1 VIMPVFHDTPV
12 RSTPPKENVEPLV
25 IRLPGPVPYVSAKAI
40 PYKYNATM
48 IENGI
53 EVPLVSPGVV
63 SNIAEETTTL
73 RSGRVRP
80 PLFQKKIVAPTTTLV
95 DKITLPAVPPVAEDA
110 SRLGQSIE
118 DSNLDEILRLIK
130 RSDYKIVDHLL
141 QTPSKISI
149 LSLLL
154 SSEAHRN
161 ILLKELE
168 QAYVDHEV
176 TVDQFGGIVGNITAC
191 SNLWFSEDELSEAE
205 KHHNL
210 ALHISM
216 NCKTDMLSNVLVD
229 TGSSLNVMPKLT
241 LDQLSYREV
250 PLRRSTFLVKAFDG
264 SRKHVLGEVDLPMT
278 IGPETFLITFQ
289 VMDID
294 ASYSCLLGR
303 PWIHEAGAVTS
314 TLHQKLKFVK
324 NGKLVTIHGEEA
336 YLISQLS
343 SFSCIEAG
351 SAEGTAFQGLTIE
364 GTEPKKVGVA
374 MVSLKDAQKAV

>member
-1 VIMPVFHDTPV
+1 
-12 RSTPPKENVEPLV
+12 
-25 IRLPGPVPYVSAKAI
+25 
-40 PYKYNATM
+40 
-48 IENGI
+48 
-53 EVPLVSPGVV
+53 
-63 SNIAEETTTL
+63 
-73 RSGRVRP
+73 
-80 PLFQKKIVAPTTTLV
+80 V
-95 DKITLPAVPPVAEDA
+95 D
-110 SRLGQSIE
+110 Q
-118 DSNLDEILRLIK
+118 
-130 RSDYKIVDHLL
+130 LL

-161 ILLKELE
+161 ILLKVLE

-176 TVDQFGGIVGNITAC
+176 TEDQFSGIVGNITAC
-191 SNLWFSEDELSEAE
+191 SNLWFGEDELPEAG

-216 NCKTDMLSNVLVD
+216 NCKADMLSNVLVD
-229 TGSSLNVMPKLT
+229 TGSSLNVMPKST
-241 LDQLSYREV
+241 LDQLSCQGI

-264 SRKHVLGEVDLPMT
+264 SRKTVLGEVDLPMT

-324 NGKLVTIHGEEA
+324 NGKLVTVHGEEA
-336 YLISQLS
+336 YLVSQLS
-343 SFSCIEAG
+343 SFSCIEAK
-351 SAEGTAFQGLTIE
+351 SAEGTAFQGLTME
-364 GTEPKKVGVA
+364 GTEPKKVGAA
-374 MVSLKDAQKAV
+374 MASLRDAQKAVQEGQAAG